1 MISHSLVA
9 DQAPGRLATPR
20 RLESIAQLV
29 GHGLLHVTLLNNASD
44 LSDYQLSPV
53 IYSTVAE
60 QLSTTTSQK
69 WDWKSV
75 ILLELKYRSTTHTH

>member
-9 DQAPGRLATPR
+9 DQVWRLATPR

-29 GHGLLHVTLLNNASD
+29 GHGLLHVTLNNASD